1 MSTRVTPEEY
11 PDLIPVPRENWI
23 GAARTMRCDVQPAHG
38 YVVAF
43 LQTCD
48 HRSIALCEGCYQH
61 VIRTQQ
67 RECGSSRV

>member
-1 MSTRVTPEEY
+1 MSTRIAPEEY
-11 PDLIPVPRENWI
+11 PDLIPVPPRMWEQHI
-23 GAARTMRCDVQPAHG
+23 RAFPCDVHPAHG
-38 YVVAF
+38 RAQIL

-48 HRSIALCEGCYQH
+48 HRSIALCDGCYQH